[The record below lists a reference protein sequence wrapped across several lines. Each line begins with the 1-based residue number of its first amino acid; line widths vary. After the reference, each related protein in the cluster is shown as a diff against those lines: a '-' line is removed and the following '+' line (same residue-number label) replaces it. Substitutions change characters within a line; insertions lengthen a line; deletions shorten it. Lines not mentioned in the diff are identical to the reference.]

1 MITFIILTTIIATA
15 LFIYLKNKME
25 NRSIDR
31 QNKLSEKQEALF
43 QLLKEHKN
51 RDDEN

>member
-31 QNKLSEKQEALF
+31 QNKLAEKQEALF
-43 QLLKEHKN
+43 QLLKEKN
-51 RDDEN
+51 KDDEN